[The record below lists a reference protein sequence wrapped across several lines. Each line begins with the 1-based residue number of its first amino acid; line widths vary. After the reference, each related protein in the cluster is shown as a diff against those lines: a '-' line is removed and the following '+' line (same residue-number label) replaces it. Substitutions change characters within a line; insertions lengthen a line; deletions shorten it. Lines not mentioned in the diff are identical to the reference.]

1 MRLDLYQAETE
12 RLAERQAAILEQAR
26 ALLNSGRQL
35 TMLEESGILH
45 ALQVLIENAIGKA
58 KQWLKASGRAVPV
71 SAYDAFA
78 ALAEAGMI
86 PAEDLNTWN
95 ALVGLRN
102 RIVHDYM
109 NIDLAR
115 LHGLIQRGEFRFVV
129 DFLMRKPPNTS
140 PHP

>member
-129 DFLMRKPPNTS
+129 DFLMRKPPNT
-140 PHP
+140 

>member
-12 RLAERQAAILEQAR
+12 RQAERQAAILEQAR

-58 KQWLKASGRAVPV
+58 KQWLKASGRTVPV

-109 NIDLAR
+109 NMDLAR
-115 LHGLIQRGEFRFVV
+115 LHGLIQRGEFHFVV
-129 DFLMRKPPNTS
+129 DFLMRPS
-140 PHP
+140 PSR